1 MTETSLTP
9 GPTPRSSNRVLAFLA
24 LVLLVPAPSIGA
36 YVGMVLSPGT
46 FGSVIFGISK
56 IWLVAFPLVWMLCV
70 DRERISCSQ
79 PKHGGFAVATLLGLV
94 ILAIIFAAYFVVPT
108 EWIDPPR
115 VQAVAA
121 KNRLTEKAIF
131 IGLALYWCIVNS
143 LLEEY
148 VWRWFVFRKC
158 EVVLPALKGWIAV
171 VLSAYFFTLHHI
183 VAVKAQFGWPITILA
198 STGVFIG
205 GVVWSWLY
213 RRYRSIWPCYVAH
226 LLADIPV
233 FVIGWW
239 IIFGDHG

>member
-1 MTETSLTP
+1 MTETTP
-9 GPTPRSSNRVLAFLA
+9 AAGQIPRSSNRVLAFLA
-24 LVLLVPAPSIGA
+24 LLLLVPAPSVGA

-46 FGSVIFGISK
+46 FGSVIFGLSK
-56 IWLVAFPLVWMLCV
+56 IWLVAFPLVWMIRV
-70 DRERISCSQ
+70 DRERISWSP
-79 PKHGGFAVATLLGLV
+79 PKHGGFIVATLLGLA

-108 EWIDPPR
+108 EWIDAPR
-115 VQAVAA
+115 VREVAA
-121 KNRLTEKAIF
+121 KNHLNEKAVF
-131 IGLALYWCIVNS
+131 IALSLYWCFINS
-143 LLEEY
+143 LIEEY

-158 EVVLPALKGWIAV
+158 EVVLPTLNGWVAV

-198 STGVFIG
+198 SAGVFIG

-226 LLADIPV
+226 LLSDIPV

-239 IIFGDHG
+239 IIFGEHA